1 MSTMTDFL
9 KKVVISGK
17 NSVQNVWFCEFKQE
31 WRWSLVWDD
40 GSSQGSLH
48 MHSGTAPDQDKARA
62 DITATILW
70 IEDKW
75 PTEEYFQ
82 GV

>member
-1 MSTMTDFL
+1 MSTMTDSL
-9 KKVVISGK
+9 KKVIISGR
-17 NSVQNVWFCEFKQE
+17 NSVQNVWFCDRQQE
-31 WRWSLVWDD
+31 WRWCLIWED
-40 GSSQGSLH
+40 GSKHGTH

-75 PTEEYFQ
+75 PSEEYFQ
-82 GV
+82 GA

>member
-1 MSTMTDFL
+1 MTDSL
-9 KKVVISGK
+9 KKVIISNS
-17 NSVQNVWFCEFKQE
+17 NSVQNVWFCEGQQE
-31 WRWSLVWDD
+31 WRWSLIWED
-40 GSSQGSLH
+40 GSKHGTH

-75 PTEEYFQ
+75 PTEEYFL

>member
-1 MSTMTDFL
+1 MSTMFDFL
-9 KKVVISGK
+9 KKITISDR
-17 NSVQNVWFCEFKQE
+17 NSVQNVWFCESQQE
-31 WRWSLVWDD
+31 WRWSLIWED
-40 GSSQGSLH
+40 GSKHGTH
-48 MHSGTAPDQDKARA
+48 MHTGTAPDQDKARA

-82 GV
+82 GA

>member
-1 MSTMTDFL
+1 MQQQKEGRTGENKEVDKETR
-9 KKVVISGK
+9 KEGARKGAK
-17 NSVQNVWFCEFKQE
+17 E
-31 WRWSLVWDD
+31 D
-40 GSSQGSLH
+40 GSKHGTH

-82 GV
+82 GA

>member
-1 MSTMTDFL
+1 MSTMTDSL
-9 KKVVISGK
+9 KKVIISDR
-17 NSVQNVWFCEFKQE
+17 NSVQNVWFCERQQE
-31 WRWSLVWDD
+31 WSWALIWED
-40 GSSQGSLH
+40 GTPHGTH

-62 DITATILW
+62 DITATVLW

-82 GV
+82 GA